1 MSFSWKRNLVVLW
14 IGVFFCSTA
23 YSLSIPFL
31 PLFLYNTLGVH
42 EHLEAWSGIS
52 FGITFLTGAFIA
64 PFWGSLA
71 DRYGRKLMMIR
82 AGFCL
87 VLIYF
92 LYYLVT
98 DPYVFLGVRMLEG
111 LLAGFVPS
119 AIALVATNTPEEHA
133 GYALGIMATSG
144 ATGGIVGPLIGGVV
158 SHLWGNREAFLF
170 SSLLVLV
177 AALIATFLVREV
189 RVTLKQRSS
198 VRDDLR
204 LAMLNR
210 PFMIVLGLS
219 MMVTVSVMLLEPL
232 LTVYVLQLGAS
243 EQDASLSSGI
253 IFSAMGIA
261 TVLAAPRWGR
271 VGGKIG
277 YTKILFFGLLGGGI
291 GSVLQ
296 FFFTNLYGFGIL
308 RFLYGLFFAAVYPA
322 INALIVK
329 VIEPDFRGRAFGLNQ
344 SAMQFANMIGPLL
357 GGFLGG
363 VIPIRVIFIING
375 AALLLTALF
384 IKYKRLDETVFRKE
398 RMEG

>member
-31 PLFLYNTLGVH
+31 PLFMYNTLGVR
-42 EHLEAWSGIS
+42 EHLEAWSGVS

-71 DRYGRKLMMIR
+71 DRYGRKMMMIR

-119 AIALVATNTPEEHA
+119 AIALVATNTPEAHA

-170 SSLLVLV
+170 SSGLVLV
-177 AALIATFLVREV
+177 AALIATFFVREV
-189 RVTLKQRSS
+189 HVTLKQRSK

-204 LAMLNR
+204 VAMLNPR
-210 PFMIVLGLS
+210 FMIVLGIS

-232 LTVYVLQLGAS
+232 LTVYVLQLGAAQ
-243 EQDASLSSGI
+243 QDASLSSGI
-253 IFSAMGIA
+253 IFSSIGVA
-261 TVLAAPRWGR
+261 TVLAAPHWGKI
-271 VGGKIG
+271 GSKIG
-277 YTKILFFGLLGGGI
+277 YTKVLVFGLVGGGI

-296 FFFTNLYGFGIL
+296 YFFTNLYGFGIL

-344 SAMQFANMIGPLL
+344 SAVQFANMIGPIL

-363 VIPIRVIFIING
+363 IVPIRVIFIMNG
-375 AALLLTALF
+375 AALLLTALYV
-384 IKYKRLDETVFRKE
+384 KYKGLDETAVHQSTR
-398 RMEG
+398 